1 MKKVIVLKHQ
11 NEMKYS
17 REFFQMEIP
26 KELSLTIYIIVAICL
41 IVMAIIFFGR
51 IDEVIKTHGYV
62 RTRENVSSVKNV
74 ISGKIV
80 ELNYKP
86 GEKVSKDSILY
97 KIDAES
103 YEAQRNMYLRTQEDL
118 DIKIK
123 GLKSLKESY
132 ISDINLCNISD
143 ALSYSRFDAY
153 LKNKEVL
160 QIKATISEKEY
171 IFENQKPDSI
181 KNPYEVNMKLLSYN
195 LALADLESYKKN
207 FIATINSELN
217 DKLKDAYDNQQN
229 LIKLDNQYLF
239 LEIKAPMDGYIQEL
253 SSLNVGDYIESN
265 STVLNIVPN
274 DNENFRVEIQISPKD
289 MGKITEGKRVKY
301 RLSAFPF
308 YEYKGAEGIITSID
322 PDIRNSSDGKNVYY
336 SVYADIDR
344 TNFSNRHGE
353 TFPIRAG
360 LETDVRI
367 VLDRKPII
375 FYLLKKLDFIN

>member
-132 ISDINLCNISD
+132 ISEIYVIFQIHYHIV
-143 ALSYSRFDAY
+143 AL
-153 LKNKEVL
+153 
-160 QIKATISEKEY
+160 
-171 IFENQKPDSI
+171 
-181 KNPYEVNMKLLSYN
+181 M
-195 LALADLESYKKN
+195 
-207 FIATINSELN
+207 
-217 DKLKDAYDNQQN
+217 
-229 LIKLDNQYLF
+229 LI
-239 LEIKAPMDGYIQEL
+239 
-253 SSLNVGDYIESN
+253 
-265 STVLNIVPN
+265 
-274 DNENFRVEIQISPKD
+274 
-289 MGKITEGKRVKY
+289 
-301 RLSAFPF
+301 
-308 YEYKGAEGIITSID
+308 
-322 PDIRNSSDGKNVYY
+322 
-336 SVYADIDR
+336 
-344 TNFSNRHGE
+344 
-353 TFPIRAG
+353 
-360 LETDVRI
+360 
-367 VLDRKPII
+367 
-375 FYLLKKLDFIN
+375 